1 MKIGGKEIYKTFFVQ
16 VEDKKHKCK
25 SCGGTYSQDTKKGYT
40 NLVTHIQK
48 EHPYWED
55 MMKVNDDKNP
65 FFHKKGSNI
74 FNWLSWII
82 EDNLPFT
89 FCERPNTRKFS
100 KLDNLSVNT
109 LMKYIKLTTER
120 VEKKIADSLPNNF
133 GIIIDGWKEGTTH
146 YIAVFAIYANNVGVG
161 NHLLLAIAPPFDETT
176 YTAQKHKAF
185 IGDVLELY
193 GKSLGNLIYL
203 VADNAAVNTRLA
215 DLLGIPMIGCASHRF
230 NLACKKYLESSE
242 NVLQKIQS
250 LMTSLRQVK
259 QAGKLRTKTDLE
271 PIIRNVTRW
280 SSTFEMVQRFLTL
293 LEFIDT
299 TDAALAENL
308 PTPLEI
314 IALNDLMKDLE
325 QFQTT
330 TLLLQDEKRNLQE
343 VRSIF
348 DEMLK
353 HYPSMNYYISSD
365 GGIVHSPDFEIAIV
379 KVIEDEVNSTKGIVE
394 AISSR
399 K

>member
-1 MKIGGKEIYKTFFVQ
+1 M
-16 VEDKKHKCK
+16 
-25 SCGGTYSQDTKKGYT
+25 
-40 NLVTHIQK
+40 
-48 EHPYWED
+48 
-55 MMKVNDDKNP
+55 
-65 FFHKKGSNI
+65 
-74 FNWLSWII
+74 
-82 EDNLPFT
+82 
-89 FCERPNTRKFS
+89 
-100 KLDNLSVNT
+100 
-109 LMKYIKLTTER
+109 
-120 VEKKIADSLPNNF
+120 
-133 GIIIDGWKEGTTH
+133 
-146 YIAVFAIYANNVGVG
+146 
-161 NHLLLAIAPPFDETT
+161 
-176 YTAQKHKAF
+176 
-185 IGDVLELY
+185 
-193 GKSLGNLIYL
+193 IYL

-343 VRSIF
+343 VRSIS

-379 KVIEDEVNSTKGIVE
+379 KVIEDEVNSLDSTRKELLKPFRQENNASAGVGISPVKPDTPYALQDLKKKRKVLNNEFIDICFIPPTSNIVE
-394 AISSR
+394 RLFSAARLVLTDYR
-399 K
+399 KSMSPYTFECVMFLKMNRKLWDASLVSNIVAKA